1 MTVATLPSMPARVFA
16 ALPAAAAPP
25 SPPAPAPSA
34 ATWHFGGSQNSHEG
48 TAEDL
53 LHALCM
59 AKGFWCI
66 RDGDLSYRF
75 PCELVLTSFA
85 RERVLD
91 MVLALPKPDSIA
103 AYLLDGGVGNFEQH
117 IHGLV
122 RDAPKLSPESRAYAA
137 AYMLCCTSYPSPLLR
152 LRRTFVLIDT
162 SNVTPKW
169 RVLLQRR
176 LDFAAA
182 RFRAIPSAE
191 VQRAYASA

>member
-1 MTVATLPSMPARVFA
+1 MNAAATLPSMPARVLA
-16 ALPAAAAPP
+16 ARSATPAPP
-25 SPPAPAPSA
+25 IP
-34 ATWHFGGSQNSHEG
+34 ATWRFGESQNSREG
-48 TAEDL
+48 DAADI

-85 RERVLD
+85 RERALE

-103 AYLLDGGVGNFEQH
+103 AYLLEGGVGNFEQH

-122 RDAPKLSPESRAYAA
+122 CDAPKLSPESRAYAA
-137 AYMLCCTSYPSPLLR
+137 TYMLCCTSYPSPLLR

-182 RFRAIPSAE
+182 RSRAVASAD
-191 VQRAYASA
+191 VQRAYAGAGA